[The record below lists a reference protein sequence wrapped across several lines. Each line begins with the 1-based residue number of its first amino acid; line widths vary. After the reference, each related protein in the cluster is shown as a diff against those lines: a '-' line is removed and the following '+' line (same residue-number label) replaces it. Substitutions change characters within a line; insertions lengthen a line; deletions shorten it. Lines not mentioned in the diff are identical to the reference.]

1 VARIEIPWR
10 HFQHDPTLLEAVV
23 GAVRIVLV
31 LIVAGV
37 GSILVLLAALV
48 PGRID
53 GARPAGWI
61 NCFLARAFNVVCGVK
76 LVGATSKQI
85 RRHRG
90 MVFINHLT
98 YVDAVTMFARG
109 PVRFVAAMGVKRI
122 PFIGPISMA
131 VETVFVNRG
140 DRASRAES
148 RHRIRDKLRA
158 RPAPPVTLAP
168 EGQIG
173 PGTGILPFR
182 RGGFEIA
189 VVAGL
194 PIMPLVIHY
203 EPFEAVAWNH
213 GEPLIKALW
222 RLNARRGGVVGTL
235 TALPLLQPRP
245 AETDEEVR
253 IEAGRLAAEAEEMF
267 ARVVGRAPVEGSM
280 ETGFRLVEPAMSDER

>member
-10 HFQHDPTLLEAVV
+10 HFQHEPSPLEAVV
-23 GAVRIVLV
+23 GMVRIALV

-37 GSILVLLAALV
+37 GTILVLLAALI

-53 GARPAGWI
+53 GARPAGWV
-61 NCFLARAFNVVCGVK
+61 NCFLARAFNVVCSIK
-76 LVGATSKQI
+76 LVGVTAKEI

-98 YVDAVTMFARG
+98 YVDA
-109 PVRFVAAMGVKRI
+109 VRFVAAMGVKRI

-148 RHRIRDKLRA
+148 RHRIRDHLRA

-189 VVAGL
+189 VEAGL

-222 RLNARRGGVVGTL
+222 RLNARSGGVVGTL

-245 AETDEEVR
+245 AESEDEIR
-253 IEAGRLAAEAEEMF
+253 AEATRLSAEAEEMF
-267 ARVVGRAPVEGSM
+267 AGIVGRAPGERDAEGR
-280 ETGFRLVEPAMSDER
+280 FRLVDAGDE

>member
-1 VARIEIPWR
+1 VARIDIPWR
-10 HFQHDPTLLEAVV
+10 HFPHEPTVLEAVV
-23 GAVRIVLV
+23 GAVRVVLV
-31 LIVAGV
+31 LLVAGI
-37 GSILVLLAALV
+37 GTILVLLAALV

-53 GARPAGWI
+53 GARPAGWV
-61 NCFLARAFNVVCGVK
+61 NCLLARAFNVVCAVR
-76 LVGATSKQI
+76 LVGVRAREI

-109 PVRFVAAMGVKRI
+109 PVRFVAAEGVKRI
-122 PFIGPISMA
+122 PFIGPISRA

-148 RHRIRDKLRA
+148 RHKIRDRLRA

-182 RGGFEIA
+182 RGGFELA
-189 VVAGL
+189 VEVGL
-194 PIMPLVIHY
+194 PVMPLVVHY

-222 RLNARRGGVVGTL
+222 RLTARSGGVRCTL
-235 TALPLLQPRP
+235 TALPLLHPRP
-245 AETDEEVR
+245 AE
-253 IEAGRLAAEAEEMF
+253 AEAEIRAEATRLAVIAEEAF
-267 ARVVGRAPVEGSM
+267 AGILGRAPVQGSM
-280 ETGFRLVEPAMSDER
+280 EEGYVLVKGEG